1 MTTRTMGPLSGWRW
15 LARAVNLGGGNPRA
29 VLGGATLLALVALLP
44 SVIQL
49 VVQNGLGVTSV
60 AATIALMGF
69 SVLFSLVVM
78 GPLSAGYLRLLQAT
92 ETGVPTRAAAI
103 FDIFSDGQAV
113 VRVIGVLALLL
124 VVVLL
129 LVGAVALAFGGDF
142 FLQIAAVMQELENA
156 EPGTAPALPSLPSGL
171 GTLIGLT
178 FILSMFFNGAYA
190 VAMGQVALG
199 GRDIPGALGDGLLGA
214 LRNVL
219 PLLVMTIVVTVMG
232 MVVLLVLGLLLALLT
247 ILGSLVHPA
256 LGIALAAPLY
266 LAAIV
271 VVYVVMFGVMYF
283 MWRDVCGGQQAGGG
297 QHEVVA

>member
-1 MTTRTMGPLSGWRW
+1 MGPLSGWRW

-60 AATIALMGF
+60 GATIALMGF

-156 EPGTAPALPSLPSGL
+156 EPGTAPSLPSLPSGL